1 MNNKRLKNAEIA
13 IISLVWI
20 VLLVVPVLFREDN
33 NSPVWRSINN
43 QLEILIPVC
52 FLFLLNRFILV
63 PFFLFKR
70 KLALYII
77 STSIMLLLISLGS
90 HFYDTRINFPNG
102 TARQEPV
109 QAELSDKRP
118 PRQDQEP
125 NRPPRPKQRQPRPVP
140 PFANVIVL
148 SVLVIGFDTGL
159 KSGLRWIETE
169 NEKVMLEK
177 ENVAN
182 QLLLLQNQVSPHFF
196 MNTLNNI
203 YSLIESDKDRSKQ
216 ALMKLSKLMRYLL
229 YENQTGNVLLSK
241 EFDFIRN
248 YIELMRLRF
257 ADEVEIK
264 LKLPETYQDVEIPA
278 LLFISYLENAFKYG
292 TSYQHKSLI
301 ETVFYVEN
309 EHLYFSCTNTKN
321 TFSDNQSAMGIGLQN
336 NRKRL
341 DLLFKERYNLSI
353 HETDDTFS
361 VNLKIP
367 FK

>member
-1 MNNKRLKNAEIA
+1 MNSKRLKNAEIA
-13 IISLVWI
+13 IISLLWI
-20 VLLVVPVLFREDN
+20 VLLAIPVLFREDN

-52 FLFLLNRFILV
+52 FLFLLNRFALV
-63 PFFLFKR
+63 PLFLFKR
-70 KLALYII
+70 KLALYIVSI
-77 STSIMLLLISLGS
+77 SIMLVLVSLGS
-90 HFYDTRINFPNG
+90 HYYDTRINFPVG
-102 TARQEPV
+102 TVRQEPV
-109 QAELSDKRP
+109 QGEPSDKRQ
-118 PRQDQEP
+118 PRKDGEP
-125 NRPPRPKQRQPRPVP
+125 NRPPKPKQRQPRPVP

-148 SVLVIGFDTGL
+148 SVLVVGFDTGMR
-159 KSGLRWIETE
+159 SGLRWIETE
-169 NEKVMLEK
+169 NEKVLLEK

-182 QLLLLQNQVSPHFF
+182 QLLLLRNQVSPHFL

-229 YENQTGNVLLSK
+229 YENQSGNVLLSK

-248 YIELMRLRF
+248 YIELMKLRF
-257 ADEVEIK
+257 AEEVEII
-264 LKLPETYQDVEIPA
+264 LKIPETYQDAEIPA

-301 ETVFYVEN
+301 ETVFYIEN
-309 EHLYFSCTNTKN
+309 EYLFFSCTNTKN
-321 TFSDNQSAMGIGLQN
+321 TFSENESSRGIGLQN

-341 DLLFKERYNLSI
+341 DLLFKERYNLLI